1 LLNTFLSKITL
12 YAASLD
18 SNYTACRKNLIM
30 VISSSHNYSKSDFDI
45 VNINTANKINVKRF
59 TQNGQ
64 IQIYQSSYRGSYPSI
79 IRDSLRNAALGRKVL
94 LIQFM
99 KGGVKQGVDNAVKL
113 CGNLTWVRS
122 SHSYDEY
129 NQEEIENNK
138 NLKQS
143 IHESTLELWDFCKKE
158 LVSGQ
163 NDQIILDEIFL
174 AIEMKIIDKDELIS
188 TLENRFI
195 SGDVILTGTYI
206 PKDLFLMA
214 NQITELRS

>member
-1 LLNTFLSKITL
+1 
-12 YAASLD
+12 
-18 SNYTACRKNLIM
+18 M
-30 VISSSHNYSKSDFDI
+30 VTSSSQTYSKSNLDV
-45 VNINTANKINVKRF
+45 VNINTAHKINGKRF

-99 KGGVKQGVDNAVKL
+99 RGGVKQGIDNAVKL
-113 CGNLTWVRS
+113 CGNLTWVRA
-122 SHSYDEY
+122 SHSFDQY
-129 NQEEIENNK
+129 NSEAIENNK
-138 NLKQS
+138 NLKKS
-143 IHESTLELWDFCKKE
+143 IHESTFELWNFCKKE
-158 LVSGQ
+158 LQSGK

-174 AIEMKIIDKDELIS
+174 AIDLKIIYKDDLIS

-195 SGDVILTGTYI
+195 SGDVILTGTDI
-206 PKDLFLMA
+206 PKDLLLMA

>member
-1 LLNTFLSKITL
+1 
-12 YAASLD
+12 
-18 SNYTACRKNLIM
+18 M
-30 VISSSHNYSKSDFDI
+30 VISSSHIYSKDNLDV
-45 VNINTANKINVKRF
+45 VNINTAKKINVKRF

-64 IQIYQSSYRGSYPSI
+64 IQIYQSAYRGSYTSI

-99 KGGVKQGVDNAVKL
+99 KGGVNQGVDNAEIL

-122 SHSYDEY
+122 SHSFDQY
-129 NQEEIENNK
+129 NSDDIKNNK
-138 NLKQS
+138 NLKRS
-143 IHESTLELWDFCKKE
+143 IHDSTLELWNFCKKE
-158 LVSGQ
+158 LQSGE

-174 AIEMKIIDKDELIS
+174 AIDMKIIDKDDLIS

-195 SGDVILTGTYI
+195 SGDVILTGTDI
-206 PKDLFLMA
+206 PKDLLLMA

>member
-1 LLNTFLSKITL
+1 
-12 YAASLD
+12 
-18 SNYTACRKNLIM
+18 M
-30 VISSSHNYSKSDFDI
+30 VTSSSHTYSKSNLDV
-45 VNINTANKINVKRF
+45 VNINTAHKINGKRF

-99 KGGVKQGVDNAVKL
+99 RGGVKQGIDNAVKL

-122 SHSYDEY
+122 THSFDQY
-129 NQEEIENNK
+129 NSEEIDNNK
-138 NLKQS
+138 NLKKS
-143 IHESTLELWDFCKKE
+143 IHESTFELWNFCKKK
-158 LVSGQ
+158 LQSGEYE
-163 NDQIILDEIFL
+163 QIILDEIFL
-174 AIEMKIIDKDELIS
+174 AIDMKIIDKDDLIS

-195 SGDVILTGTYI
+195 SGDVILTGTDI
-206 PKDLFLMA
+206 PKDLLLMA